1 MSFWAFSFER
11 YNGTLEGLQKSWS
24 GPEKQMLKKFIGLQA
39 ITLGNSNDEG
49 NKFVNAILE
58 GGLMSSSNSHSTFT
72 SHDQTSL
79 NSLSLI
85 EHSVYYMP
93 YSIN

>member
-1 MSFWAFSFER
+1 MACHLKRCILDFGPIMSFWAFSFER

-39 ITLGNSNDEG
+39 VTLGNSNDKG

-58 GGLMSSSNSHSTFT
+58 GHSQI
-72 SHDQTSL
+72 HSL
-79 NSLSLI
+79 LLCHMI
-85 EHSVYYMP
+85 RLH
-93 YSIN
+93 